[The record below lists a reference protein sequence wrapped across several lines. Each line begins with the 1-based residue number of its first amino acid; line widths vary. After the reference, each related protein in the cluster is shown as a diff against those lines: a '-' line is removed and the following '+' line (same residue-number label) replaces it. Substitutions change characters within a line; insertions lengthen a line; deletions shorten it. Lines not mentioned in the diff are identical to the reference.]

1 MGSDDDEDE
10 GDDDDKKLA
19 AKDDAGEDDGGDNA
33 EDKKDLEKKHKKSH
47 KKNKKSK
54 KAGKKGK
61 STPGVRDSFGRENLM
76 TEGNGVGAS
85 KPLGDGEPKRFARV
99 YSFTGMARRGG
110 ARVFYDEKPPLA
122 MNSC

>member
-1 MGSDDDEDE
+1 MQPLYGTAECEADDFCVQH
-10 GDDDDKKLA
+10 
-19 AKDDAGEDDGGDNA
+19 AKN
-33 EDKKDLEKKHKKSH
+33 
-47 KKNKKSK
+47 NFN
-54 KAGKKGK
+54 
-61 STPGVRDSFGRENLM
+61 STPGVRDPFGRENLM